1 MVVGRAPIMHGKR
14 RAGGRTFLDI
24 VQINCYN
31 IEI

>member
-14 RAGGRTFLDI
+14 RAGGRGVIDI
-24 VQINCYN
+24 IQINCYN